1 MTAAKGSVLVVGAG
15 PTGLLLTA
23 ELERRGVPVHLIDSL
38 PASLHWDRAT
48 VIHPRSLQILKS
60 LPAVVERDARQRF
73 VAAGRVRHRAAAM
86 PAVAIDE
93 GDTLARRRG
102 GQRCRRAFQ
111 C

>member
-60 LPAVVERDARQRF
+60 LGL
-73 VAAGRVRHRAAAM
+73 AGRFLDAGCKVRTIRFHSGGKVLGAMVLAGCGCTRA
-86 PAVAIDE
+86 
-93 GDTLARRRG
+93 LSHSCL
-102 GQRCRRAFQ
+102 CRRA
-111 C
+111 